1 MSYKPER
8 KYISEIKG
16 LVNTSWTETGGR
28 WFDGVEPAGS
38 HTATSFEILR
48 NDFTLLGSGNN
59 LRLSEAGTY
68 HIKYEAILDLNDTTS
83 PQSMVFAHPGSAGG
97 WTPNMQFISNSGPI
111 GYTNLRREFTDITIN
126 SVDCR
131 SVSLELTLDFDPS
144 TGNSNQIYARYY
156 SNKNHVDEWIY
167 QRIEITK
174 I

>member
-48 NDFTLLGSGNN
+48 NDFILLGSGNN

-68 HIKYEAILDLNDTTS
+68 YIKYEAIFDLNDIIS
-83 PQSMVFAHPGSAGG
+83 P
-97 WTPNMQFISNSGPI
+97 
-111 GYTNLRREFTDITIN
+111 
-126 SVDCR
+126 
-131 SVSLELTLDFDPS
+131 
-144 TGNSNQIYARYY
+144 
-156 SNKNHVDEWIY
+156 
-167 QRIEITK
+167 
-174 I
+174 